1 VSACQ
6 HDPGRAYALRVIEE
20 ADRLYGLPLEDF
32 IAQRDALAK
41 SLRGEGRRAEADE
54 VKALR
59 KPPAVVWAV
68 NQVMRTQ
75 GKAAR
80 ALAGAAD
87 RAAANPGDRD
97 ALAAHAAALD
107 ELTKAAAGLLSG
119 KGRALSEDALLRVRS
134 ALHAASLDRELRD
147 EFVAGRLSAEPA
159 PAGFGAL
166 TGMPAPA
173 PAAARPKPAVPK
185 KAAARKKAAA
195 PKKAAA
201 RAKPAPPPPPPRAP
215 RPSAAAR
222 KRVERAET
230 KVGRA
235 RERLAAAEQELA
247 DARAALEVDQG

>member
-41 SLRGEGRRAEADE
+41 SLRGEGRRAEADD

-59 KPPAVVWAV
+59 KPAAVVWAV

-134 ALHAASLDRELRD
+134 ALHAASLNRELRD

-173 PAAARPKPAVPK
+173 PAAARPKPA
-185 KAAARKKAAA
+185 A
-195 PKKAAA
+195 PRKAAA
-201 RAKPAPPPPPPRAP
+201 RAKRAAPPPPPPEP
-215 RPSAAAR
+215 KGPSKAALR
-222 KRVERAET
+222 RVERAEA
-230 KVGRA
+230 KVEKA
-235 RERLAAAEQELA
+235 REALAEAEQELA
-247 DARAALEVDQG
+247 DARAAVDAERREGH

>member
-173 PAAARPKPAVPK
+173 PAAARP
-185 KAAARKKAAA
+185 ARN
-195 PKKAAA
+195 
-201 RAKPAPPPPPPRAP
+201 AKAPPPPPPKP
-215 RPSAAAR
+215 KGPSNAAL
-222 KRVERAET
+222 KRVARAEA
-230 KVGRA
+230 KVEKA
-235 RERLAAAEQELA
+235 REALAKAEQELA
-247 DARAALEVDQG
+247 DARAAVDAEQG